1 MTRNLFSKL
10 IALTAGIILL
20 IVAYNHN
27 QKSLYEISGTAY
39 GTRWSITSTEY
50 ISDLH
55 KNNIISIINRIDY
68 VASNYKKDSEIALIN
83 FSQKNNFK
91 ISNDLLNILTIAKDV
106 EGSSN
111 GFYNIMMA
119 KVSSQLGF
127 SPRFNNTLNQTNISS
142 YNIDTQ
148 NLILSRDSSNWFDLS
163 SIAKGYAVQKIHE
176 YLVNQNL
183 NNHYIDI
190 GGEII
195 INGINVNNPWIVGI
209 QNPLSFKDN
218 ASTIIQSK
226 NNFLAIA
233 TSGEYINYKTGANG
247 EKVTHTINPNTL
259 ESVKH
264 NILSV
269 TVLHHNSAT
278 YADAY
283 ATAFNAMGPEL
294 AIDIANQYNIAL
306 MLIVQEAPAKEEAP
320 EEETPAEENENNVN
334 FIYSNKWYDLVI

>member
-163 SIAKGYAVQKIHE
+163 SIAKGYAVQCIHN
-176 YLVNQNL
+176 YLKENNM
-183 NNHYIDI
+183 NNHLIDI

-195 INGINVNNPWIVGI
+195 INGKNIDDSWKVGI
-209 QNPLSFKDN
+209 QDPSYINNKALKIITNDN
-218 ASTIIQSK
+218 SS
-226 NNFLAIA
+226 FLAIA
-233 TSGEYINYKTGANG
+233 TSGEYRNFKIGDNG
-247 EKVTHTINPNTL
+247 NKVSHTINPKTL
-259 ESVKH
+259 QSINNK
-264 NILSV
+264 ILSV
-269 TVLHHNSAT
+269 TVLHESSAT

-283 ATAFNAMGPEL
+283 ATAFNAMGYKQAFVKSNEL
-294 AIDIANQYNIAL
+294 NVASMFVLNNDE
-306 MLIVQEAPAKEEAP
+306 IV
-320 EEETPAEENENNVN
+320 
-334 FIYSNKWYDLVI
+334 YSNKWYDLVR

>member
-1 MTRNLFSKL
+1 VTRNLFSKL

-27 QKSLYEISGTAY
+27 LKSLYEISGTAY

-91 ISNDLLNILTIAKDV
+91 ISKDLLNILTIAKDV

-119 KVSSQLGF
+119 KVSSKLGF
-127 SPRFNNTLNQTNISS
+127 SPSFNNTLNQTNISS
-142 YNIDTQ
+142 YNIDNQ

-163 SIAKGYAVQKIHE
+163 SIAKGYAVQSIHN
-176 YLVNQNL
+176 YLKENNM
-183 NNHYIDI
+183 NNHLIDI

-195 INGINVNNPWIVGI
+195 INGKNIDDNWKVGI
-209 QNPLSFKDN
+209 QDPSYMNNKALKIITNDN
-218 ASTIIQSK
+218 SS
-226 NNFLAIA
+226 FLAIA
-233 TSGEYINYKTGANG
+233 TSGEYRNFKIGDNG
-247 EKVTHTINPNTL
+247 NKVSHTINPKTL
-259 ESVKH
+259 QSINNK
-264 NILSV
+264 ILSV
-269 TVLHHNSAT
+269 TVLHESSAT

-283 ATAFNAMGPEL
+283 ATAFNAMGYKQAFVKSNEL
-294 AIDIANQYNIAL
+294 NVASMFVLNNDE
-306 MLIVQEAPAKEEAP
+306 IV
-320 EEETPAEENENNVN
+320 
-334 FIYSNKWYDLVI
+334 YSNKWYDLVR

>member
-20 IVAYNHN
+20 FVAYNHN

-163 SIAKGYAVQKIHE
+163 SIAKGYAVQCIHN
-176 YLVNQNL
+176 YLKENNM
-183 NNHYIDI
+183 NNHLIDI

-195 INGINVNNPWIVGI
+195 INGKNIDDNWKVGI
-209 QNPLSFKDN
+209 QDPSYMNNKALKIITNDN
-218 ASTIIQSK
+218 SS
-226 NNFLAIA
+226 FLAIA
-233 TSGEYINYKTGANG
+233 TSGEYRNFIIGDNG
-247 EKVTHTINPNTL
+247 NKVSHTINPKTL
-259 ESVKH
+259 QSINNK
-264 NILSV
+264 ILSV
-269 TVLHHNSAT
+269 TVLHESSAT

-283 ATAFNAMGPEL
+283 ATAFNAMGYKQAFVKSNEL
-294 AIDIANQYNIAL
+294 NVASMFVLNNDE
-306 MLIVQEAPAKEEAP
+306 IV
-320 EEETPAEENENNVN
+320 
-334 FIYSNKWYDLVI
+334 YSNKWYDLVR

>member
-10 IALTAGIILL
+10 IALSAGIILL

-55 KNNIISIINRIDY
+55 KNKIISLISRIDY
-68 VASNYKKDSEIALIN
+68 VASNYKKDSEIAVIN

-106 EGSSN
+106 EESSN

-127 SPRFNNTLNQTNISS
+127 SPNFNNTLNQTNISS
-142 YNIDTQ
+142 YNIDSQ
-148 NLILSRDSSNWFDLS
+148 NLILSRESSNWFDLS
-163 SIAKGYAVQKIHE
+163 SIAKGYAVQSIHN
-176 YLVNQNL
+176 YLKENNM
-183 NNHYIDI
+183 NNHLIDI

-195 INGINVNNPWIVGI
+195 INGKNIDDSWKVGI
-209 QNPLSFKDN
+209 QDPSFMSNKALKIITNDN
-218 ASTIIQSK
+218 TS
-226 NNFLAIA
+226 FLAIA
-233 TSGEYINYKTGANG
+233 TSGEYRNFKIGDNG
-247 EKVTHTINPNTL
+247 NKVSHTINPKTL
-259 ESVKH
+259 KSINNK
-264 NILSV
+264 ILSV
-269 TVLHHNSAT
+269 TVLHESSAT

-283 ATAFNAMGPEL
+283 ATAFNAMGYKKAFVKSNEL
-294 AIDIANQYNIAL
+294 NVASMFVLNNDE
-306 MLIVQEAPAKEEAP
+306 IV
-320 EEETPAEENENNVN
+320 
-334 FIYSNKWYDLVI
+334 YSNKWYDLVR

>member
-27 QKSLYEISGTAY
+27 LKSLYEISGTAY

-50 ISDLH
+50 IRDLH
-55 KNNIISIINRIDY
+55 KNNIISIINRIYY

-91 ISNDLLNILTIAKDV
+91 ISKDLLNILTIAKDV

-127 SPRFNNTLNQTNISS
+127 SPRFDNTLNQTNISS

-163 SIAKGYAVQKIHE
+163 SIAKGYAVQSIHN
-176 YLVNQNL
+176 YLKENNM
-183 NNHYIDI
+183 NNHLIDI

-195 INGINVNNPWIVGI
+195 INGKNIDDNWKVGI
-209 QNPLSFKDN
+209 QDPSYTNNKALKIITNDN
-218 ASTIIQSK
+218 SS
-226 NNFLAIA
+226 FLAIA
-233 TSGEYINYKTGANG
+233 TSGEYRNFKIGDNG
-247 EKVTHTINPNTL
+247 IKVSHTINPKTL
-259 ESVKH
+259 QSINNK
-264 NILSV
+264 ILSV
-269 TVLHHNSAT
+269 TVLHESSAT

-283 ATAFNAMGPEL
+283 ATAFNAMGYKQAFVKSNEL
-294 AIDIANQYNIAL
+294 NVASMFVLNNDE
-306 MLIVQEAPAKEEAP
+306 IV
-320 EEETPAEENENNVN
+320 
-334 FIYSNKWYDLVI
+334 YSNKWYDLVR

>member
-83 FSQKNNFK
+83 FSQENNFK

-127 SPRFNNTLNQTNISS
+127 SPRFNNSLNQTNISS

-163 SIAKGYAVQKIHE
+163 SIAKGYAVQSIHN
-176 YLVNQNL
+176 YLKENNM
-183 NNHYIDI
+183 NNHLIDI

-195 INGINVNNPWIVGI
+195 INGKNIDDNWKVGI
-209 QNPLSFKDN
+209 QDPSYMNNKALKIITNDN
-218 ASTIIQSK
+218 SS
-226 NNFLAIA
+226 FLAIA
-233 TSGEYINYKTGANG
+233 TSGEYRNFKIGDNG
-247 EKVTHTINPNTL
+247 NKVSHTINPKTL
-259 ESVKH
+259 QSINNK
-264 NILSV
+264 ILSV
-269 TVLHHNSAT
+269 TVLHESSAT

-283 ATAFNAMGPEL
+283 ATAFNAMGYKQAFVKSNEL
-294 AIDIANQYNIAL
+294 NVASMFVLNNDE
-306 MLIVQEAPAKEEAP
+306 IV
-320 EEETPAEENENNVN
+320 
-334 FIYSNKWYDLVI
+334 YSNKWYDLVR

>member
-106 EGSSN
+106 EGSSD

-163 SIAKGYAVQKIHE
+163 SIAKGYAVQCIHN
-176 YLVNQNL
+176 YLKENNM
-183 NNHYIDI
+183 NNHLIDI

-195 INGINVNNPWIVGI
+195 INGKNIDDNWKVGI
-209 QNPLSFKDN
+209 QDPSYMNNKALKIITNDN
-218 ASTIIQSK
+218 SS
-226 NNFLAIA
+226 FLAIA
-233 TSGEYINYKTGANG
+233 TSGEYRNFKIGDNG
-247 EKVTHTINPNTL
+247 NKVSHTINPKTL
-259 ESVKH
+259 KSINNK
-264 NILSV
+264 ILSV
-269 TVLHHNSAT
+269 TVLHESSAT

-283 ATAFNAMGPEL
+283 ATAFNAMGYKQAFVKSNEL
-294 AIDIANQYNIAL
+294 NVASMFVLNNDE
-306 MLIVQEAPAKEEAP
+306 IV
-320 EEETPAEENENNVN
+320 
-334 FIYSNKWYDLVI
+334 YSNKWYDLVR

>member
-55 KNNIISIINRIDY
+55 KNKIISLISRIDY

-163 SIAKGYAVQKIHE
+163 SIAKGYAVQCIHN
-176 YLVNQNL
+176 YLKENNM
-183 NNHYIDI
+183 NNHLIDI

-195 INGINVNNPWIVGI
+195 INGKNIDDNWKVGI
-209 QNPLSFKDN
+209 QDPSYMNNKALKIITNDN
-218 ASTIIQSK
+218 SS
-226 NNFLAIA
+226 FLAIA
-233 TSGEYINYKTGANG
+233 TSGEYRNFKIGDNG
-247 EKVTHTINPNTL
+247 NKVSHTINPKTL
-259 ESVKH
+259 RSVNNK
-264 NILSV
+264 ILSV
-269 TVLHHNSAT
+269 TVLHESSAT

-283 ATAFNAMGPEL
+283 ATAFNAMGYKQAFVKSNEL
-294 AIDIANQYNIAL
+294 NVASMFVLNNDE
-306 MLIVQEAPAKEEAP
+306 IV
-320 EEETPAEENENNVN
+320 
-334 FIYSNKWYDLVI
+334 YSNKWYDLVR

>member
-55 KNNIISIINRIDY
+55 KNKIISLISRIDY
-68 VASNYKKDSEIALIN
+68 VASNYKKDSEIAVIN

-106 EGSSN
+106 EESSN

-127 SPRFNNTLNQTNISS
+127 SPNFNNTLNQTNISS
-142 YNIDTQ
+142 YNIDSQ
-148 NLILSRDSSNWFDLS
+148 NLILSRESSNWFDLS
-163 SIAKGYAVQKIHE
+163 SIAKGYAVQSIHN
-176 YLVNQNL
+176 YLKENNM
-183 NNHYIDI
+183 NNHLIDI

-195 INGINVNNPWIVGI
+195 INGKNIDDSWKVGI
-209 QNPLSFKDN
+209 QDPSFMSNKALKIITNDN
-218 ASTIIQSK
+218 TS
-226 NNFLAIA
+226 FLAIA
-233 TSGEYINYKTGANG
+233 TSGEYRNFKIGDNG
-247 EKVTHTINPNTL
+247 NKVSHTINPKTL
-259 ESVKH
+259 QSINNK
-264 NILSV
+264 ILSV
-269 TVLHHNSAT
+269 TVLHESSAT

-283 ATAFNAMGPEL
+283 ATAFNAMGYKQAFVKSNEL
-294 AIDIANQYNIAL
+294 NVASMFVLNNDE
-306 MLIVQEAPAKEEAP
+306 IV
-320 EEETPAEENENNVN
+320 
-334 FIYSNKWYDLVI
+334 YSNKWYDLVR

>member
-127 SPRFNNTLNQTNISS
+127 SPRFNNTLDQTNISS

-163 SIAKGYAVQKIHE
+163 SIAKGYAVQCIHN
-176 YLVNQNL
+176 YLKENNM
-183 NNHYIDI
+183 NNHLIDI

-195 INGINVNNPWIVGI
+195 INGKNIDDNWKVGI
-209 QNPLSFKDN
+209 QDPSYMNNKALKIITNDN
-218 ASTIIQSK
+218 SS
-226 NNFLAIA
+226 FLAIA
-233 TSGEYINYKTGANG
+233 TSGEYRNFKIGDNG
-247 EKVTHTINPNTL
+247 NKVSHTINPKTL
-259 ESVKH
+259 RSVNNK
-264 NILSV
+264 ILSV
-269 TVLHHNSAT
+269 TVLHESSAT

-283 ATAFNAMGPEL
+283 ATAFNAMGYKQAFVKSNEL
-294 AIDIANQYNIAL
+294 NVASMFVLNNDE
-306 MLIVQEAPAKEEAP
+306 IV
-320 EEETPAEENENNVN
+320 
-334 FIYSNKWYDLVI
+334 YSNKWYDLVR

>member
-83 FSQKNNFK
+83 FSQENNFK

-127 SPRFNNTLNQTNISS
+127 SPSFNNTLNQTNISS

-163 SIAKGYAVQKIHE
+163 SIAKGYAVQSIHN
-176 YLVNQNL
+176 YLKENNM
-183 NNHYIDI
+183 NNHLIDI

-195 INGINVNNPWIVGI
+195 INGKNIDDNWKVGI
-209 QNPLSFKDN
+209 QDPSYMNNKALKIITNDN
-218 ASTIIQSK
+218 SS
-226 NNFLAIA
+226 FLAIA
-233 TSGEYINYKTGANG
+233 TSGEYRNFKIGDNG
-247 EKVTHTINPNTL
+247 NKVSHTINPKTL
-259 ESVKH
+259 QSINNK
-264 NILSV
+264 ILSV
-269 TVLHHNSAT
+269 TVLHESSAT

-283 ATAFNAMGPEL
+283 ATAFNAMGYKQAFVKSNEL
-294 AIDIANQYNIAL
+294 NVASMFVLNNDE
-306 MLIVQEAPAKEEAP
+306 IV
-320 EEETPAEENENNVN
+320 
-334 FIYSNKWYDLVI
+334 YSNKWYDLVR

>member
-163 SIAKGYAVQKIHE
+163 SIAKGYAVQCIHN
-176 YLVNQNL
+176 YLKENNM
-183 NNHYIDI
+183 NNHLIDI

-195 INGINVNNPWIVGI
+195 INGKNLDDNWKVGI
-209 QNPLSFKDN
+209 QDPSYMNNKALKIITNDN
-218 ASTIIQSK
+218 SS
-226 NNFLAIA
+226 FLAIA
-233 TSGEYINYKTGANG
+233 TSGEYRNFKIGDNG
-247 EKVTHTINPNTL
+247 NKVSHTINPKTL
-259 ESVKH
+259 RSINNK
-264 NILSV
+264 ILSV
-269 TVLHHNSAT
+269 TVLHESSAT

-283 ATAFNAMGPEL
+283 ATAFNAMGYKQAFVKSNEL
-294 AIDIANQYNIAL
+294 NVASMFVLNNDE
-306 MLIVQEAPAKEEAP
+306 IV
-320 EEETPAEENENNVN
+320 
-334 FIYSNKWYDLVI
+334 YSNKWYDLVR

>member
-68 VASNYKKDSEIALIN
+68 VASNYKKDSEIAVIN
-83 FSQKNNFK
+83 FSPKNNFK

-106 EGSSN
+106 EESSN

-127 SPRFNNTLNQTNISS
+127 SPNFNNTLNQTNISS

-163 SIAKGYAVQKIHE
+163 SIAKGYAVQCIHN
-176 YLVNQNL
+176 YLKENNM
-183 NNHYIDI
+183 NNHLIDI

-195 INGINVNNPWIVGI
+195 INGKNIDDNWKVGI
-209 QNPLSFKDN
+209 QDPSYMNNKALKIITNDN
-218 ASTIIQSK
+218 SS
-226 NNFLAIA
+226 FLAIA
-233 TSGEYINYKTGANG
+233 TSGEYRNFKIGDNG
-247 EKVTHTINPNTL
+247 NKVSHTINPKTL
-259 ESVKH
+259 QSINNK
-264 NILSV
+264 ILSV
-269 TVLHHNSAT
+269 TVLHESSAT

-283 ATAFNAMGPEL
+283 ATAFNAMGYKQAFVKSNEL
-294 AIDIANQYNIAL
+294 NVASMFVLNNDE
-306 MLIVQEAPAKEEAP
+306 IV
-320 EEETPAEENENNVN
+320 
-334 FIYSNKWYDLVI
+334 YSNKWYDLVR

>member
-55 KNNIISIINRIDY
+55 KNNIISLISRIDY
-68 VASNYKKDSEIALIN
+68 VASNYKKDSEIAVIN
-83 FSQKNNFK
+83 FSPKNNFK

-106 EGSSN
+106 EESSN

-127 SPRFNNTLNQTNISS
+127 SPNFNNTLNQTNISS
-142 YNIDTQ
+142 YNIDSQ
-148 NLILSRDSSNWFDLS
+148 NLILSRESSNWFDLS
-163 SIAKGYAVQKIHE
+163 SIAKGYAVQSIHN
-176 YLVNQNL
+176 YLKENNM
-183 NNHYIDI
+183 NNHLIDI

-195 INGINVNNPWIVGI
+195 INGKNIDDSWKVGI
-209 QNPLSFKDN
+209 QDPSFMSNKALKIITNDN
-218 ASTIIQSK
+218 TS
-226 NNFLAIA
+226 FLAIA
-233 TSGEYINYKTGANG
+233 TSGEYRNFKIGDNG
-247 EKVTHTINPNTL
+247 NKVSHTINPKTL
-259 ESVKH
+259 KSINNK
-264 NILSV
+264 ILSV
-269 TVLHHNSAT
+269 TVLHESSAT

-283 ATAFNAMGPEL
+283 ATAFNAMGYKQAFVKSNEL
-294 AIDIANQYNIAL
+294 NVASMFVLNNDE
-306 MLIVQEAPAKEEAP
+306 IV
-320 EEETPAEENENNVN
+320 
-334 FIYSNKWYDLVI
+334 YSNKWYDLVR

>member
-163 SIAKGYAVQKIHE
+163 SIAKGYAVQCIHN
-176 YLVNQNL
+176 YLKENNM
-183 NNHYIDI
+183 NNHLIDI

-195 INGINVNNPWIVGI
+195 INGKNIDDNWKVGI
-209 QNPLSFKDN
+209 QDPSYMSNKALKIITNDN
-218 ASTIIQSK
+218 SS
-226 NNFLAIA
+226 FLAIA
-233 TSGEYINYKTGANG
+233 TSGEYRNFKIGDNG
-247 EKVTHTINPNTL
+247 NKVSHTINPKTL
-259 ESVKH
+259 QSINNK
-264 NILSV
+264 ILSV
-269 TVLHHNSAT
+269 TVLHESSAT

-283 ATAFNAMGPEL
+283 ATAFNAMGYKQAFVKSNEL
-294 AIDIANQYNIAL
+294 NVASMFVLNNDE
-306 MLIVQEAPAKEEAP
+306 IV
-320 EEETPAEENENNVN
+320 
-334 FIYSNKWYDLVI
+334 YSNKWYDLVR

>member
-27 QKSLYEISGTAY
+27 LKSLYEISGTAY

-55 KNNIISIINRIDY
+55 KTNIISIINRIDY

-91 ISNDLLNILTIAKDV
+91 ISKDLLNILTIAKDV

-127 SPRFNNTLNQTNISS
+127 SPSFNNTLNQTNISS
-142 YNIDTQ
+142 YNIDNQ

-163 SIAKGYAVQKIHE
+163 SIAKGYAVQSIHN
-176 YLVNQNL
+176 YLKENNM
-183 NNHYIDI
+183 NNHLIDI

-195 INGINVNNPWIVGI
+195 INGKNIDDNWKVGI
-209 QNPLSFKDN
+209 QDPSYMNNKALKIITNDN
-218 ASTIIQSK
+218 SS
-226 NNFLAIA
+226 FLAIA
-233 TSGEYINYKTGANG
+233 TSGEYRNFKIGDNG
-247 EKVTHTINPNTL
+247 NKVSHTINPKTL
-259 ESVKH
+259 QSINNK
-264 NILSV
+264 ILSV
-269 TVLHHNSAT
+269 TVLHESSAT

-283 ATAFNAMGPEL
+283 ATAFNAMGYKQAFVKSNEL
-294 AIDIANQYNIAL
+294 NVASMFVLNNDE
-306 MLIVQEAPAKEEAP
+306 IV
-320 EEETPAEENENNVN
+320 
-334 FIYSNKWYDLVI
+334 YSNKWYDLVR

>member
-55 KNNIISIINRIDY
+55 KNKIISLISRIDY
-68 VASNYKKDSEIALIN
+68 VASNYKKDSEIAIIN

-106 EGSSN
+106 EESSN

-127 SPRFNNTLNQTNISS
+127 SPNFNNTLNQTNISS
-142 YNIDTQ
+142 YNIDSQ
-148 NLILSRDSSNWFDLS
+148 NLILSRESSNWFDLS
-163 SIAKGYAVQKIHE
+163 SIAKGYAVQSIHN
-176 YLVNQNL
+176 YLKENNM
-183 NNHYIDI
+183 NNHLIDI

-195 INGINVNNPWIVGI
+195 INGKNIDDSWKVGI
-209 QNPLSFKDN
+209 QDPSFMSNKALKIITNDN
-218 ASTIIQSK
+218 TS
-226 NNFLAIA
+226 FLAIA
-233 TSGEYINYKTGANG
+233 TSGEYRNFKIGDNG
-247 EKVTHTINPNTL
+247 NKVSHTINPKTL
-259 ESVKH
+259 KSINNK
-264 NILSV
+264 ILSV
-269 TVLHHNSAT
+269 TVLHESSAT

-283 ATAFNAMGPEL
+283 ATAFNAMGYKKAFVKSNEL
-294 AIDIANQYNIAL
+294 NVASMFVLNNDE
-306 MLIVQEAPAKEEAP
+306 IV
-320 EEETPAEENENNVN
+320 
-334 FIYSNKWYDLVI
+334 YSNKWYDLVR

>member
-91 ISNDLLNILTIAKDV
+91 ISNDLLNILIIAKDV

-163 SIAKGYAVQKIHE
+163 SIAKGYAVQCIHN
-176 YLVNQNL
+176 YLKENNM
-183 NNHYIDI
+183 NNHLIDI

-195 INGINVNNPWIVGI
+195 VNGKNIDDNWKVGI
-209 QNPLSFKDN
+209 QDPSYMNNKALKIITNDN
-218 ASTIIQSK
+218 SS
-226 NNFLAIA
+226 FLAIA
-233 TSGEYINYKTGANG
+233 TSGEYRNFKIGDNG
-247 EKVTHTINPNTL
+247 NKVSHTINPKTL
-259 ESVKH
+259 QSINNK
-264 NILSV
+264 ILSV
-269 TVLHHNSAT
+269 TVLHESSAT

-283 ATAFNAMGPEL
+283 ATAFNAMGYKQAFVKSNEL
-294 AIDIANQYNIAL
+294 NVASMFVLNNDE
-306 MLIVQEAPAKEEAP
+306 IV
-320 EEETPAEENENNVN
+320 
-334 FIYSNKWYDLVI
+334 YSNKWYDLVR

>member
-55 KNNIISIINRIDY
+55 KNNIISLISRIDY
-68 VASNYKKDSEIALIN
+68 VASNYKKDSEIAVIN

-148 NLILSRDSSNWFDLS
+148 NLILSRESSNWFDLS
-163 SIAKGYAVQKIHE
+163 SIAKGYAVQSIHN
-176 YLVNQNL
+176 YLKENNM
-183 NNHYIDI
+183 NNHLIDI

-195 INGINVNNPWIVGI
+195 INGKNIDDSWKVGI
-209 QNPLSFKDN
+209 QDPSFMSNKALKIITNDN
-218 ASTIIQSK
+218 TS
-226 NNFLAIA
+226 FLAIA
-233 TSGEYINYKTGANG
+233 TSGEYRNFKIGDNG
-247 EKVTHTINPNTL
+247 NKVSHTINPKTL
-259 ESVKH
+259 QSINNK
-264 NILSV
+264 ILSV
-269 TVLHHNSAT
+269 TVLHESSAT

-283 ATAFNAMGPEL
+283 ATAFNAMGYKKAFVKSNEL
-294 AIDIANQYNIAL
+294 NVASMFVLNNDE
-306 MLIVQEAPAKEEAP
+306 IV
-320 EEETPAEENENNVN
+320 
-334 FIYSNKWYDLVI
+334 YSNKWYDLVR

>member
-163 SIAKGYAVQKIHE
+163 SIAKGYAVQSIHN
-176 YLVNQNL
+176 YLKENNM
-183 NNHYIDI
+183 NNHLIDI

-195 INGINVNNPWIVGI
+195 INGKNIDDNWKVGI
-209 QNPLSFKDN
+209 QDPSYMNNKALKIITNDN
-218 ASTIIQSK
+218 SS
-226 NNFLAIA
+226 FLAIA
-233 TSGEYINYKTGANG
+233 TSGEYRNFKIGDNG
-247 EKVTHTINPNTL
+247 NKVSHTINPKTL
-259 ESVKH
+259 RSINNK
-264 NILSV
+264 ILSV
-269 TVLHHNSAT
+269 TVLHESSAT

-283 ATAFNAMGPEL
+283 ATAFNAMGYKQAFVKSNEL
-294 AIDIANQYNIAL
+294 NVASMFVLNNDE
-306 MLIVQEAPAKEEAP
+306 IV
-320 EEETPAEENENNVN
+320 
-334 FIYSNKWYDLVI
+334 YSNKWYDLVR